1 MHPSSILAGIVLTF
15 GAIALANLYLP
26 AAANSPQLI
35 IVPAVTD
42 DTTFQAVDPF
52 ETSPELGSDSAELE
66 TAGPI
71 SAEPATEPGAQA
83 APVPEA
89 QVADTARK
97 RNVAQA
103 DEVTPQRSEPKTQS
117 SGSSREP
124 APRESSRPATSQ
136 AVAQAQESA
145 PRAVTPREEM
155 PGKAPSTSTGTS
167 EQGSSG
173 EAERPKSE
181 PERAPSRRESPRQ
194 PGNQTRFAS
203 SSAEDAPA
211 QAPVNPGVSVS
222 AIAGNRAWVRIG
234 DTRTLVVSIG
244 DSIPELGRVMQ
255 ISGDEV
261 TFENGLTLKVAL

>member
-52 ETSPELGSDSAELE
+52 EASPELGSDSAELE

-83 APVPEA
+83 
-89 QVADTARK
+89 
-97 RNVAQA
+97 
-103 DEVTPQRSEPKTQS
+103 DEVTPQRLEPKTQS
-117 SGSSREP
+117 SESSREP